1 MLLIENIIGNNILS
15 TVTAFS
21 ESDEFGEN
29 HFKII
34 FPKLSFNDYIK
45 LNNHMTMAVNN
56 YETYQSLNISFKL
69 DNAEYRC
76 TIKNFDVKTDF
87 VSDEVSND
95 NLDKLNEMLNKLLNV
110 NSDRIRIVQKIN
122 EKTIIVDH
130 LFYDLLIKLD
140 NLITIKH
147 ISQIGS
153 IIRITITNHVFI
165 KHIDDSNY
173 NWNLVTYKN
182 KSNITKY
189 KLYVYHK
196 NFKKINNLFNHIFYI
211 IKILS
216 HNEIPLTKIEY
227 NFVIDKY
234 KKMMDIQGDTLK
246 YRIAKTLDINN
257 VLYNISENY
266 ALTDKAD
273 GERMF
278 LIIVFGCCYLLDL
291 NIKLIKLNIFITNCD
306 DTIIDGELVISNN
319 KFLYLAFDILFCRG
333 VNVMNLNNLID
344 RINNL
349 DDVLNKIN
357 ENDSNHNYNDC
368 RDYNIDDYETA
379 YDICNHEYINYINE
393 INNGL
398 HDKNLVI
405 KRKLYMFSEK
415 NNKSKIFMYASM
427 IWNYYLSNKD
437 KYNYE
442 LDGLIF
448 TPVFDNYL
456 LDSKLN
462 EYKWKPPELST
473 IDFYISFRKN
483 NNSIAVYHESENDY
497 KYIIA
502 DLYVNN
508 VKDGRHYPIKFNPG
522 DKGNKYACIKINI
535 NM

>member
-29 HFKII
+29 YFKII

-266 ALTDKAD
+266 ALT
-273 GERMF
+273 
-278 LIIVFGCCYLLDL
+278 
-291 NIKLIKLNIFITNCD
+291 
-306 DTIIDGELVISNN
+306 
-319 KFLYLAFDILFCRG
+319 
-333 VNVMNLNNLID
+333 
-344 RINNL
+344 
-349 DDVLNKIN
+349 
-357 ENDSNHNYNDC
+357 
-368 RDYNIDDYETA
+368 
-379 YDICNHEYINYINE
+379 
-393 INNGL
+393 
-398 HDKNLVI
+398 
-405 KRKLYMFSEK
+405 
-415 NNKSKIFMYASM
+415 
-427 IWNYYLSNKD
+427 
-437 KYNYE
+437 
-442 LDGLIF
+442 
-448 TPVFDNYL
+448 
-456 LDSKLN
+456 
-462 EYKWKPPELST
+462 
-473 IDFYISFRKN
+473 
-483 NNSIAVYHESENDY
+483 
-497 KYIIA
+497 
-502 DLYVNN
+502 
-508 VKDGRHYPIKFNPG
+508 
-522 DKGNKYACIKINI
+522 
-535 NM
+535 